1 MLAASWSFYFF
12 IPFFTFSLFIIPPYL
27 PPDSFLPSFLLCVRD
42 QTQSLTHARQAVHGV
57 VQRKEYKEDE
67 NVGVVLFVCF
77 IMSYLHFPVPN
88 YIFLQGPGDTIFTK
102 KLENVFMR
110 GESVF
115 FITLWEYD
123 NGSWSPLR
131 FGDDNEVSVADSKW
145 QLLIIRGEVST
156 CTEQMVHDL

>member
-1 MLAASWSFYFF
+1 
-12 IPFFTFSLFIIPPYL
+12 
-27 PPDSFLPSFLLCVRD
+27 
-42 QTQSLTHARQAVHGV
+42 
-57 VQRKEYKEDE
+57 
-67 NVGVVLFVCF
+67 
-77 IMSYLHFPVPN
+77 MSYLHFPVPN